1 MEIKNEVQVEETT
14 EETTEES
21 TETKVESEVKE
32 TTDWKAEASKYKRI
46 AGQRWKKLEKYASI
60 DKEADD
66 SDKQQHQDKNV
77 LQSNEPDYGRLS
89 YLETKGVNHPDDQK
103 IAMDEAARL
112 KLPLT
117 DILQMEHIKGRL
129 QASKDQRDAQ
139 AGISIKGGKR
149 TGGATQHDVD
159 YWLARPDERPADHDM
174 AVKVLNAKIAKEAAA
189 NRFSDI
195 MYNE

>member
-1 MEIKNEVQVEETT
+1 MEIKNETQIEETT

-21 TETKVESEVKE
+21 TETKVETEVKE
-32 TTDWKAEASKYKRI
+32 STDWKAEASKYKRM
-46 AGQRWKKLEKYASI
+46 AEQRGKKLEKYASV
-60 DKEADD
+60 DKEDD

-77 LQSNEPDYGRLS
+77 PQSNEPDYGRLS

-103 IAMDEAARL
+103 IALDEAARL

-129 QASKDQRDAQ
+129 QASKDQRESQ

-149 TGGATQHDVD
+149 TGGATQHDVE